1 MIVLSTDLYFTMM
14 ITLVQTKQLYA
25 HASFN
30 DSISFYIFEIRKYPY
45 EVPFEVNKWLQKIF
59 KLVIL
64 QVFVQNIFQDSKV
77 WMSDHLRDFNKSY
90 NPSIYVFVVIN
101 CVVNQVFKSGNFN
114 MLPF

>member
-45 EVPFEVNKWLQKIF
+45 EVPFEVKKKKKKNGCRRSLNLSCYK
-59 KLVIL
+59 
-64 QVFVQNIFQDSKV
+64 
-77 WMSDHLRDFNKSY
+77 
-90 NPSIYVFVVIN
+90 
-101 CVVNQVFKSGNFN
+101 
-114 MLPF
+114 